1 VHTLN
6 KHSHSREHHKKDT
19 QNRYGHATLLETG
32 LVYFFYRPK
41 KRVESDPD
49 HRPPQGLDDISRL
62 YVLLA
67 PKGGNPRVPNEWVK
81 LSQAKGAPP
90 HKRLLVIPRK
100 KLPSIDQHQRL
111 LGVVA
116 KVGNLHDVRKVL
128 AEDSSKATGDHRQIA
143 PEVRAVGE
151 GVYGIVEHQ
160 LHTHL
165 AFVLELPHEPGEVQ
179 RCFNI
184 PKEGSYHIVVR
195 NPDVSPPSEEE
206 KEEAEHLPFGREQAR
221 AMARNKEARIERD
234 IRAYLEGLAPLP
246 EEPAERPP
254 PHPTTPPTFI
264 PVNPPTLLDNEGAQ
278 VILVGAAAKL
288 DEELGRPGRMLQEL
302 ESIDE
307 RYFLR
312 SDSKPFEELHLHKR
326 SHRPTLLSDEWE

>member
-1 VHTLN
+1 
-6 KHSHSREHHKKDT
+6 
-19 QNRYGHATLLETG
+19 
-32 LVYFFYRPK
+32 
-41 KRVESDPD
+41 
-49 HRPPQGLDDISRL
+49 
-62 YVLLA
+62 
-67 PKGGNPRVPNEWVK
+67 VP
-81 LSQAKGAPP
+81 
-90 HKRLLVIPRK
+90 
-100 KLPSIDQHQRL
+100 

-165 AFVLELPHEPGEVQ
+165 AFVLELPHEPGEVRSNKPCPESILILKGLCCGGGLTVQVQ

-264 PVNPPTLLDNEGAQ
+264 PGITA
-278 VILVGAAAKL
+278 
-288 DEELGRPGRMLQEL
+288 
-302 ESIDE
+302 
-307 RYFLR
+307 
-312 SDSKPFEELHLHKR
+312 
-326 SHRPTLLSDEWE
+326 LSRAF

>member
-264 PVNPPTLLDNEGAQ
+264 PGITA
-278 VILVGAAAKL
+278 
-288 DEELGRPGRMLQEL
+288 
-302 ESIDE
+302 
-307 RYFLR
+307 
-312 SDSKPFEELHLHKR
+312 
-326 SHRPTLLSDEWE
+326 LSRAF